1 LATAAMHSVRW
12 PKAFARITVGPVP
25 VSCMVVL
32 AHQARVGDKDGSE
45 SKDDE
50 AKEEKEDYFLCQ
62 VVDDV
67 EINKD

>member
-1 LATAAMHSVRW
+1 
-12 PKAFARITVGPVP
+12 
-25 VSCMVVL
+25 MVVL